1 MAGAVTLVLLVAAGD
16 ATNATTRSMARATR
30 EALGPNLHLVVRPTN
45 GEPTDG
51 EALRVE
57 RSEGAD
63 VVVEL
68 AWADPKQRQAT
79 LRVHLARSGHWLQ
92 RSIGFQPS
100 DAEAE
105 RGRTLGFAV
114 ASFLPEPAGSAAP
127 EAEPAPTDRAGSSG
141 GASPP
146 TTTPATTPAA
156 PSSKP
161 PSTGA
166 PTTAARE
173 TPRPEVTPSSTPPP
187 SAAAPMPPAVAPPST
202 PAGVPA
208 LPPALPP
215 SLPPMPPAAPT
226 PLALGEPSSGA
237 TPPRTLAAPS
247 GKSPAGASPPDRTQ
261 PSFLLDLVAIG
272 IMPPSSFGA
281 EISGQWFAIR
291 SAGWIAL
298 RVGAGVSFGN
308 IEVAP
313 PPTSTA
319 PATFPSTTAIAS
331 AGLVAHVLRASAR
344 RRFGATLRADWWLV
358 YERVSDAT
366 GTLLKTTPFNDGPD
380 LVADISWLVSQ
391 DVEATAG
398 GGAQYALEPAEV
410 SDDHQNV
417 ATFRGPSQWRAVFEA
432 GLRIRF

>member
-45 GEPTDG
+45 GEPTDS
-51 EALRVE
+51 EALRFE
-57 RSEGAD
+57 RSDGAD
-63 VVVEL
+63 AVVEL
-68 AWADPKQRQAT
+68 AWADAKQRQAT

-114 ASFLPEPAGSAAP
+114 ASFLPEPAGSMAP
-127 EAEPAPTDRAGSSG
+127 ETEPVPADRPGSSG
-141 GASPP
+141 GAWPP
-146 TTTPATTPAA
+146 TTTPGATSAA

-161 PSTGA
+161 PSNAA
-166 PTTAARE
+166 PTTVAPE
-173 TPRPEVTPSSTPPP
+173 SSRPDVTPSSPLPAGAP
-187 SAAAPMPPAVAPPST
+187 PMPPAVAAPLAPP
-202 PAGVPA
+202 AVAPA
-208 LPPALPP
+208 LPPAVPP
-215 SLPPMPPAAPT
+215 SLPPLTPT

-237 TPPRTLAAPS
+237 TSPSTPPTPSAKAPGGMS
-247 GKSPAGASPPDRTQ
+247 APDRTQ
-261 PSFLLDLVAIG
+261 PSFLLDLLAIG
-272 IMPPSSFGA
+272 ITPPWSFGA
-281 EISGQWFAIR
+281 EVSGQWFAIR
-291 SAGWIAL
+291 TAGWIAV
-298 RVGAGVSFGN
+298 RVGAGLSFGN
-308 IEVAP
+308 IEVAR

-358 YERVSDAT
+358 YERVADAT

-380 LVADISWLVSQ
+380 LVADINWLVSQ